1 MKVPHIVF
9 VKHADHPAE
18 LAAANA
24 HNRKVMGKK
33 HTPTVV
39 ILRKEHFAHL
49 RAACERAFGD
59 APTCHVGDMGDI
71 PGQHWLLT

>member
-9 VKHADHPAE
+9 VTNAEQPA
-18 LAAANA
+18 LLVATND
-24 HNRKVMGKK
+24 HNRKVMGKS
-33 HTPTVV
+33 HTPTIV
-39 ILRKEHFAHL
+39 ILREERFAEL
-49 RAACERAFGD
+49 RKACQQAFGD